1 MKKKT
6 AFWVGVVTLVLLFA
20 LTAAAAPEALPGI
33 GQTIVAAIAACTI
46 GYQGANVADNAVKGR
61 FYRPELAQGGAAGA
75 SGAPSA
81 PSASPKTG
89 GAP

>member
-61 FYRPELAQGGAAGA
+61 FYRPELAQGGT
-75 SGAPSA
+75 PSA
-81 PSASPKTG
+81 PSASPKAG